1 MMTELL
7 QRPDEPTLFSTH
19 LPGRDG
25 EAPSTAR
32 PPQARRNLSTLHRDD
47 VIRLLGAL
55 TAGICTAAWLFTQ
68 VMPLR
73 GAVGFVAISF
83 VLFLLYYVVLVAMD
97 DGGPAM
103 KDKVASVFAHAV
115 ALLLFAALACV
126 IIFTFARAVDA
137 LVHLSFWTTDL
148 SAAGPIDPLDR
159 GGILHAMVGTLIQI
173 SIALAISIPLGIL
186 CAVFLSEVPGRFARL
201 VRTVVEAMT
210 ALPSIVAG
218 LFIYATLIVG
228 LGIGQSG
235 LAASMAITIMML
247 PIMIRA
253 ADVVL
258 RLVPGNLKE
267 AALAM
272 GASQWRTVWHVV
284 LPTTRSGLT
293 TAIILGT
300 ARGIGE
306 TSPVL
311 LTAGYTTYMNANPF
325 EGPMVSLPLATFNLV
340 KSPEPN
346 QIARG
351 FGAAAVLMLL
361 VLILFVV
368 ARLVGGRGPGQLS
381 RRQATRRQR
390 QSRSDSIRFAQREG
404 KYVLAYRGDL
414 PGAAAAAPP
423 VPSAGS
429 RRRRRPRR
437 SS

>member
-1 MMTELL
+1 MTELL
-7 QRPDEPTLFSTH
+7 ERPDEPTLFSTH

-25 EAPSTAR
+25 EAPGATK
-32 PPQARRNLSTLHRDD
+32 PPQTRRNLSTLHRDD

-55 TAGICTAAWLFTQ
+55 AAGICTAAWLFTQ

-83 VLFLLYYVVLVAMD
+83 VLFLLFYVVLVAMD

-103 KDKVASVFAHAV
+103 KDKVASVFAHAI
-115 ALLLFAALACV
+115 AMLLFAALACV
-126 IIFTFARAVDA
+126 IIFTFARAFDA
-137 LVHLSFWTTDL
+137 LVNLNFWTTDL
-148 SAAGPIDPLDR
+148 SAAGPIDPLDK

-173 SIALAISIPLGIL
+173 TIALAISIPLGVL
-186 CAVFLSEVPGRFARL
+186 TAVFLSEVPGPFARL

-218 LFIYATLIVG
+218 LFIYATWIVTFG
-228 LGIGQSG
+228 MGQSG
-235 LAASMAITIMML
+235 FAASLAITIMML
-247 PIMIRA
+247 PIIIRA

-311 LTAGYTTYMNANPF
+311 LTAGYTTYMNHNPF

-340 KSPEPN
+340 RSPEPN
-346 QIARG
+346 QVARG

-368 ARLVGGRGPGQLS
+368 ARVIGGRGPGQLS
-381 RRQATRRQR
+381 PRQAARRQR
-390 QSRSDSIRFAQREG
+390 QSRSDVIRFAAREG
-404 KYVLAYRGDL
+404 HVLLDPRAH
-414 PGAAAAAPP
+414 
-423 VPSAGS
+423 SS
-429 RRRRRPRR
+429 TRRRR
-437 SS
+437 